1 MGDKDEK
8 IIVFVS
14 VLFAFV
20 VIPTDVSAQ
29 ENLFGR
35 YEVTNENSLI
45 KEIHILE
52 NRLQIVIDNEYL
64 VESETEDK
72 TVKKVMD
79 YKNLMVNEDAL
90 YGVVDLEAQSDEDN
104 SQNQQ
109 YLEINFFDGQS
120 FPSFSLDI
128 VNPEYLVIDNQLI
141 VKYRGDRFWD
151 FNIEEGQ
158 ISMDNQD
165 VHFELVE

>member
-1 MGDKDEK
+1 
-8 IIVFVS
+8 
-14 VLFAFV
+14 
-20 VIPTDVSAQ
+20 
-29 ENLFGR
+29 
-35 YEVTNENSLI
+35 
-45 KEIHILE
+45 
-52 NRLQIVIDNEYL
+52 
-64 VESETEDK
+64 
-72 TVKKVMD
+72 MD

-158 ISMDNQD
+158 ISMDNQN

>member
-1 MGDKDEK
+1 M
-8 IIVFVS
+8 
-14 VLFAFV
+14 
-20 VIPTDVSAQ
+20 
-29 ENLFGR
+29 
-35 YEVTNENSLI
+35 TNENSLI

-90 YGVVDLEAQSDEDN
+90 YGIVDLEAQSDEDN

-128 VNPEYLVIDNQLI
+128 VNPEYLIIDNQ
-141 VKYRGDRFWD
+141 Y
-151 FNIEEGQ
+151 
-158 ISMDNQD
+158 

>member
-1 MGDKDEK
+1 
-8 IIVFVS
+8 
-14 VLFAFV
+14 
-20 VIPTDVSAQ
+20 
-29 ENLFGR
+29 
-35 YEVTNENSLI
+35 
-45 KEIHILE
+45 
-52 NRLQIVIDNEYL
+52 
-64 VESETEDK
+64 
-72 TVKKVMD
+72 MD

-90 YGVVDLEAQSDEDN
+90 YGIVDLEAQSDEDN

-120 FPSFSLDI
+120 FPSFSLDS
-128 VNPEYLVIDNQLI
+128 VYPEYLVIDNQLI